1 MLRSIQKTLTAAL
14 GETLSFDTEAK
25 KTDSRMSD
33 KRLSTDLGAVWDA
46 NIKALY
52 HV

>member
-1 MLRSIQKTLTAAL
+1 MLRSIQKTLTDAL

-25 KTDSRMSD
+25 KAASHMSG
-33 KRLSTDLGAVWDA
+33 KRLGTDLEAVWDA